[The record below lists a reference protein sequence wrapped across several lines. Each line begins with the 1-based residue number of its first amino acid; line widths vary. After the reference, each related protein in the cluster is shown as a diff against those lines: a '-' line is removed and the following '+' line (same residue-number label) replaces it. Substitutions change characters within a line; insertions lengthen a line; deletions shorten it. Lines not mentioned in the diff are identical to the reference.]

1 MGDKNQLLF
10 AKSYAHLVKGPIL
23 EIGSHD
29 YGTTQ
34 DFRSLFP
41 QCEYVGTDMLPG
53 KGVDLVLD
61 LTAELSVIDQALG
74 GKRFQTII
82 CMSVLEHC
90 SDPFRMARNI
100 EALMAEDGVL
110 LLSVPFVWELHGY
123 PDDYWRFTPNGV
135 RRLFSGLDFETHGG
149 QAWSSRD
156 GESAGLDG
164 ELFRTKFSSRD
175 TSGRFGKLSAL
186 AAATMKKTGIMK
198 SVFGYRYVFPPVM
211 LSMVG
216 CKSAP

>member
-10 AKSYAHLVKGPIL
+10 AESYAHLVKGPIL
-23 EIGSHD
+23 EVGSHD

-41 QCEYVGTDMLPG
+41 HCEYVGTDMLPG

-61 LTAELSVIDQALG
+61 LTTDLAAIDQALD

-90 SDPFRMARNI
+90 ADPFRMARNI
-100 EALMAEDGVL
+100 EALMTEGGIL

-135 RRLFSGLDFETHGG
+135 KRLFNGLDFETHGG
-149 QAWSSRD
+149 RAWSSRD
-156 GESAGLDG
+156 GESTELSG
-164 ELFRTKFSSRD
+164 ELFRTKFSSREA
-175 TSGRFGKLSAL
+175 GNRFGKLSAL
-186 AAATMKKTGIMK
+186 AAATMKKAGIMK

-216 CKSAP
+216 RKPAP